1 MKKIAK
7 AGRGLMVLVL
17 AAGLTACQ
25 SNESNNTA
33 PNAAN
38 NTAATES
45 EGTLDYTYGLNTQFH
60 SDTPVTYSMMYN
72 DHPNYPYKKDWLLWS
87 ALEQRTN
94 VQFNLSVTA
103 LSEYENQKALLI
115 NSGDAPYIIPKTY
128 DDSAF
133 VAGGQIVPIS
143 DWVQY
148 MPNYMDTVKNWH
160 MEDDLKAKMKAD
172 GKYYSLPG
180 MWENS
185 GGGYSFVI
193 RRDIFK
199 AAGVDL
205 TNEGKWTYDD
215 FYDALKKVKDFT
227 GAPYVIS
234 DQYTGKSILSL
245 VATQFGATAGW
256 GMGTG
261 VRFDEDKKQFYFAD
275 NTNDFKDFVTYL
287 NKLVDEGLV
296 DPESFTQDGEVANN
310 KFYKGDTYAISGNY
324 QFLADAGQKMQ
335 VKDAD
340 LYMIVQ
346 PGGPKG
352 KLRVENSRLENG
364 VMISQN
370 ALDELGK
377 DKFIKML
384 RFIDWL
390 WYSDE
395 GHTFAA
401 WGEEGETYTKDTSGN
416 FVLNKDISYNGIN
429 ADTATKQLNADF
441 GFANGVFSYG
451 GSAKLRFSRMTE
463 GEKDFWK
470 RIEENT
476 VQQKLAPPIM
486 ASSDEAEEL
495 NLISKPL
502 VDYIN
507 TMTLKFIT
515 GQEDIET
522 SWDNYVAQVKEMGAD
537 RYVDSVNEIFD
548 RTKDVLGY

>member
-1 MKKIAK
+1 M
-7 AGRGLMVLVL
+7 
-17 AAGLTACQ
+17 
-25 SNESNNTA
+25 
-33 PNAAN
+33 
-38 NTAATES
+38 
-45 EGTLDYTYGLNTQFH
+45 
-60 SDTPVTYSMMYN
+60 
-72 DHPNYPYKKDWLLWS
+72 
-87 ALEQRTN
+87 
-94 VQFNLSVTA
+94 
-103 LSEYENQKALLI
+103 
-115 NSGDAPYIIPKTY
+115 
-128 DDSAF
+128 
-133 VAGGQIVPIS
+133 
-143 DWVQY
+143 
-148 MPNYMDTVKNWH
+148 
-160 MEDDLKAKMKAD
+160 
-172 GKYYSLPG
+172 
-180 MWENS
+180 
-185 GGGYSFVI
+185 
-193 RRDIFK
+193 
-199 AAGVDL
+199 
-205 TNEGKWTYDD
+205 
-215 FYDALKKVKDFT
+215 
-227 GAPYVIS
+227 
-234 DQYTGKSILSL
+234 
-245 VATQFGATAGW
+245 
-256 GMGTG
+256 
-261 VRFDEDKKQFYFAD
+261 
-275 NTNDFKDFVTYL
+275 TYL